1 MFLTIFLWAS
11 NLSAQE
17 STMFSKTDASA
28 LFSMPLAAWKNN
40 LVMGRDA
47 KIIDY
52 DTDGAL
58 EYTMIMKTPGG
69 KLLVT
74 PSYLNDADEPWKL
87 SVAIVYNEIA
97 KQMYFNAS
105 DNELRELIAQINL
118 EMRPEYSVFSK
129 FLFIEKNEI
138 QETQIFESGLDATMD
153 KLAEQYKGCAP
164 ECIVGQRIQSQE
176 QQEKEFSGD
185 PETSYFDK
193 KNSVVVCAQPLSP
206 FTLGENSLPT
216 DEQVQNLC
224 SSCIW
229 NSFPV
234 DGWQRRIAKIF
245 KNGGDPGWRGK
256 AFIHGFGNALEQCGG
271 YGL

>member
-74 PSYLNDADEPWKL
+74 PSYLNDDDEPWKL

-129 FLFIEKNEI
+129 FLFIE
-138 QETQIFESGLDATMD
+138 
-153 KLAEQYKGCAP
+153 
-164 ECIVGQRIQSQE
+164 
-176 QQEKEFSGD
+176 
-185 PETSYFDK
+185 TS
-193 KNSVVVCAQPLSP
+193 A
-206 FTLGENSLPT
+206 
-216 DEQVQNLC
+216 
-224 SSCIW
+224 
-229 NSFPV
+229 
-234 DGWQRRIAKIF
+234 
-245 KNGGDPGWRGK
+245 
-256 AFIHGFGNALEQCGG
+256 
-271 YGL
+271 